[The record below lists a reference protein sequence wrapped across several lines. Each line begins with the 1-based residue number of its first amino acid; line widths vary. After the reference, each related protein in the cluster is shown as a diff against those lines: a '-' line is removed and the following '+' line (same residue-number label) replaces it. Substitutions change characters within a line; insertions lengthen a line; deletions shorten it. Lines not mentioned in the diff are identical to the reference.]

1 MAKIF
6 PVYFSLQAALPAVLA
21 LTYPAS
27 QNPFGAAGG
36 VAGVLDP
43 SNRWSVLAP
52 LAGAFACA
60 VGNLAVVGPATTR
73 VMDER
78 RVQGEYFFFSFCW
91 LSFPAVMI

>member
-1 MAKIF
+1 MAKLF

-27 QNPFGAAGG
+27 RNPFGAAGG

-52 LAGAFACA
+52 LAGAFVCA
-60 VGNLAVVGPATTR
+60 VGNLVVVGPATTQ

-78 RVQGEYFFFSFCW
+78 RVQGEFCSSPKQGW
-91 LSFPAVMI
+91 WWW